1 MKAKIVVADDEPRI
15 RKMIARLLTD
25 EGYDVMPVENGR
37 EAVEA
42 LLSFQPDVILLDQ
55 QMPVLTGVEALEEIR
70 HLPDPGCPFCD
81 SLRFHL
87 PRRRRCEE
95 RGLRLYRKAF
105 RQR

>member
-42 LLSFQPDVILLDQ
+42 LLSFQPD
-55 QMPVLTGVEALEEIR
+55 GVSCMHVFSSAQLAGSSNEAMTT
-70 HLPDPGCPFCD
+70 
-81 SLRFHL
+81 
-87 PRRRRCEE
+87 
-95 RGLRLYRKAF
+95 
-105 RQR
+105 